1 MDVELLLGIF
11 PQVLLDGITLGFM
24 YALIALGYTMVYG
37 VLEFINF
44 AHSEIFIFGAFVG
57 VELLL
62 TFKTAGWL
70 DVLPWVVVL
79 VVVLLAGMAASGL
92 LAVLV
97 ERTAYRPLRH
107 APRLIPLISAI
118 GVSFFPQD
126 TIRLAESLW
135 RNAFN
140 LVYPSMDALNHRFEL
155 TQTIDVSMKSLVV
168 IVAALLML
176 WGLHSLVNRTKV
188 GKAIRAVAED
198 QAAAS
203 LMGINV
209 NRMISLTFLIG
220 GAMGGGAGVLFG
232 MQYSLINPY
241 TGFIPGL
248 KAFTAA
254 VLGGIGNIPGAMLG
268 RLLLG
273 ILQAFGASYL
283 SLLTGGALRAEYR
296 DIRGRGPRRHH
307 RGGARRAP
315 GPRLCRLLRGRR
327 LFLGHLRVAPG
338 QSDLR
343 RKRLPAVAVVVL
355 RLPPGRRRRGRR
367 SRHSPGP
374 ARAEAPRRLPGPRD
388 PRLRR
393 RHPRARQQSRQAH
406 QPDQRSQGH
415 HAHRTTAHL
424 LRPAPAGRRDRPEL
438 QRDLPALSLRPRAAD
453 RRRHRARQPAAGGL
467 AHRPGLGGDPRGP
480 DGRAGHGRA
489 ARAHEAPGLRLR
501 RLLRGGG
508 RRALLGQADLHQPG
522 VLHLHG
528 VHRRARH
535 DHPGRHGLH
544 PRRDPRRRRRHHS
557 EPPGPQGLFPLA
569 QRAPQRGHHDPRLQP
584 RQPAHPA
591 RAGQVRAHD
600 LRPHPRAHDDL
611 PAAGH
616 PARAAPHARAPGAG
630 GALR

>member
-118 GVSFFPQD
+118 GVSFFLQD

-140 LVYPSMDALNHRFEL
+140 LVYPPMDALNHRFEL
-155 TQTIDVSMKSLVV
+155 TQTVDVSMKSLVV

-268 RLLLG
+268 GLLLG
-273 ILQAFGASYL
+273 ILEAFGASYL
-283 SLLTGGALRAEYR
+283 SLLTGGAFGAEYK
-296 DIRGRGPRRHH
+296 DIL
-307 RGGARRAP
+307 AFSI
-315 GPRLCRLLRGRR
+315 LILILI
-327 LFLGHLRVAPG
+327 F
-338 QSDLR
+338 
-343 RKRLPAVAVVVL
+343 
-355 RLPPGRRRRGRR
+355 
-367 SRHSPGP
+367 
-374 ARAEAPRRLPGPRD
+374 
-388 PRLRR
+388 
-393 RHPRARQQSRQAH
+393 
-406 QPDQRSQGH
+406 
-415 HAHRTTAHL
+415 
-424 LRPAPAGRRDRPEL
+424 RPKG
-438 QRDLPALSLRPRAAD
+438 
-453 RRRHRARQPAAGGL
+453 
-467 AHRPGLGGDPRGP
+467 
-480 DGRAGHGRA
+480 
-489 ARAHEAPGLRLR
+489 
-501 RLLRGGG
+501 
-508 RRALLGQADLHQPG
+508 LLGEI
-522 VLHLHG
+522 V
-528 VHRRARH
+528 RERA
-535 DHPGRHGLH
+535 
-544 PRRDPRRRRRHHS
+544 
-557 EPPGPQGLFPLA
+557 
-569 QRAPQRGHHDPRLQP
+569 
-584 RQPAHPA
+584 
-591 RAGQVRAHD
+591 
-600 LRPHPRAHDDL
+600 
-611 PAAGH
+611 
-616 PARAAPHARAPGAG
+616 
-630 GALR
+630 

>member
-62 TFKTAGWL
+62 TFKAAGWL
-70 DVLPWVVVL
+70 DVLPWIVVL

-118 GVSFFPQD
+118 GVSFFLQD

-268 RLLLG
+268 GLLLG
-273 ILQAFGASYL
+273 ILEAFGASYL
-283 SLLTGGALRAEYR
+283 SLLTGGAFGAEYK
-296 DIRGRGPRRHH
+296 DIL
-307 RGGARRAP
+307 AFSI
-315 GPRLCRLLRGRR
+315 LILILI
-327 LFLGHLRVAPG
+327 F
-338 QSDLR
+338 
-343 RKRLPAVAVVVL
+343 
-355 RLPPGRRRRGRR
+355 
-367 SRHSPGP
+367 
-374 ARAEAPRRLPGPRD
+374 
-388 PRLRR
+388 
-393 RHPRARQQSRQAH
+393 
-406 QPDQRSQGH
+406 
-415 HAHRTTAHL
+415 
-424 LRPAPAGRRDRPEL
+424 RPKG
-438 QRDLPALSLRPRAAD
+438 
-453 RRRHRARQPAAGGL
+453 
-467 AHRPGLGGDPRGP
+467 
-480 DGRAGHGRA
+480 
-489 ARAHEAPGLRLR
+489 
-501 RLLRGGG
+501 
-508 RRALLGQADLHQPG
+508 LLGE
-522 VLHLHG
+522 V
-528 VHRRARH
+528 VRERA
-535 DHPGRHGLH
+535 
-544 PRRDPRRRRRHHS
+544 
-557 EPPGPQGLFPLA
+557 
-569 QRAPQRGHHDPRLQP
+569 
-584 RQPAHPA
+584 
-591 RAGQVRAHD
+591 
-600 LRPHPRAHDDL
+600 
-611 PAAGH
+611 
-616 PARAAPHARAPGAG
+616 
-630 GALR
+630 